1 MRWRKYQDRIE
12 RMAADALAL
21 RSSKPNEAVAFVVRQ
36 QNRIPPEE
44 CESEVLALVESALG
58 QAA

>member
-1 MRWRKYQDRIE
+1 MRWRKHQDRIE

-21 RSSKPNEAVAFVVRQ
+21 RSSKPREAVAFVVRQ

-44 CESEVLALVESALG
+44 CESEVLTLVEQTLAR
-58 QAA
+58 AA